1 LGALGSRG
9 LDPDHIA
16 RRGLAKIVKLGLA
29 AWLEQLSKRPED
41 PRRNWEHF
49 DSWRA
54 FFGEGTSGQHPSD
67 EYITAALTAPI
78 SQHLDIW
85 IESAPIEDLLLW
97 VPPSMP
103 IESIVRS
110 STVQDVEV
118 WTWVVERFTQTY
130 LERWS
135 LSSLKR
141 EYSFIRGSWSPEFPV
156 ELLADRI
163 VTREAVTAALA
174 DRALLRDDVVDPST
188 MNSFTEQA
196 VALLADGQRATAAAL
211 FDAARALKP
220 QDLTAQNNYAFCI
233 LIDRPQ
239 EARDLLTDV
248 LARGIDEKTVAWC
261 NIALAESLL
270 GNNSLALDACE
281 KAYEAADGDRKAF
294 LWQQRDGDWVVEET
308 KPRLWIVHMGAELEQ
323 SPDVSGGTWAG
334 RLSLLET
341 PETSS
346 DPSSVETSGEDL

>member
-1 LGALGSRG
+1 
-9 LDPDHIA
+9 
-16 RRGLAKIVKLGLA
+16 
-29 AWLEQLSKRPED
+29 
-41 PRRNWEHF
+41 
-49 DSWRA
+49 
-54 FFGEGTSGQHPSD
+54 
-67 EYITAALTAPI
+67 
-78 SQHLDIW
+78 
-85 IESAPIEDLLLW
+85 
-97 VPPSMP
+97 
-103 IESIVRS
+103 
-110 STVQDVEV
+110 
-118 WTWVVERFTQTY
+118 
-130 LERWS
+130 
-135 LSSLKR
+135 
-141 EYSFIRGSWSPEFPV
+141 
-156 ELLADRI
+156 
-163 VTREAVTAALA
+163 
-174 DRALLRDDVVDPST
+174 

-308 KPRLWIVHMGAELEQ
+308 KPRLSIVHMGAELEQ